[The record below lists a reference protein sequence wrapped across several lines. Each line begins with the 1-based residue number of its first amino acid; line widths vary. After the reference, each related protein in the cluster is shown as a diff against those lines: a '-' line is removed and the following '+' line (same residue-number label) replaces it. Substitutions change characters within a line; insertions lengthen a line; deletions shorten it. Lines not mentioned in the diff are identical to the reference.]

1 MRAVVTGG
9 AGAIGSAVV
18 AALARSGASVVS
30 VDRVHGANAR
40 AGDVRDVVADVT
52 DAVAIRRIV
61 VESDAEV
68 VIHLAASL
76 PAHANDDLAAAME
89 VNVRGAQHVVEAC
102 IAGGV
107 QALVHLSSK
116 AVYGRPRPPYAAP
129 EHRPVPESAPRHPVD
144 GYGISKLAGEAT
156 VRALAEAAGLPVAI
170 LRLSSTFGPGKGVQH
185 GSLSWLREVVE
196 VAVSGGTIA
205 VAHSDGSVTDLIYD
219 RDVARGVLAA
229 VRYLL
234 AATSGSGA
242 VEEFNIGSGRPVPV
256 ASVLD
261 ALERAAARR
270 VFDRGARHEPRVEV
284 PETGIILDTSRA
296 ERHLGLA
303 PSFTLDEALED
314 FMRRVVV
321 RRGDGRQR

>member
-1 MRAVVTGG
+1 MTVVVTGG
-9 AGAIGSAVV
+9 AGSIGSAVV
-18 AALARSGASVVS
+18 AAFSSSGASVVS
-30 VDRVHGANAR
+30 VDRVHGAPPR
-40 AGDVRDVVADVT
+40 AGDVRYVVADVT
-52 DAVAIRRIV
+52 DAAAMRRVVA
-61 VESDAEV
+61 ESGADT

-156 VRALAEAAGLPVAI
+156 VRALAEAAGLPTAI

-185 GSLSWLREVVE
+185 GSLSWLSELVE
-196 VAVSGGTIA
+196 VAVSGGTVA
-205 VAHSDGSVTDLIYD
+205 VTHSEGSVADLIYD

-234 AATSGSGA
+234 TSTSRTSV
-242 VEEFNIGSGRPVPV
+242 VEELNIGSGRAVPV
-256 ASVLD
+256 TGVLD
-261 ALERAAARR
+261 ALEHAAARR
-270 VFDRGARHEPRVEV
+270 VFDRGARHGPRVEV
-284 PETGIILDTSRA
+284 PETAVILDTSRA
-296 ERHLGLA
+296 EKHLGLT
-303 PSFTLDEALED
+303 PSFTLEEALDD
-314 FMRRVVV
+314 FMRRVTA
-321 RRGDGRQR
+321 RRADGREP